1 MHILPPKP
9 MHILMPI
16 AAMAALL
23 ASACTPPPDVPPPRF
38 KPNPPYPPEIVDAY
52 GTAPRYE
59 NEDSGYADPAPAP
72 APTPGRPGDYPLATP
87 TPNPNEVISP
97 YEPYHVIDI
106 EGFRSGQL
114 ARDPSN
120 NRIFR
125 VP

>member
-1 MHILPPKP
+1 
-9 MHILMPI
+9 
-16 AAMAALL
+16 
-23 ASACTPPPDVPPPRF
+23 
-38 KPNPPYPPEIVDAY
+38 
-52 GTAPRYE
+52 
-59 NEDSGYADPAPAP
+59 
-72 APTPGRPGDYPLATP
+72 
-87 TPNPNEVISP
+87 VISP